1 MKRLHKA
8 IMSFGIVAVLL
19 AGSSSVF
26 AKSENPRE
34 RAISGS
40 IVRIDRNTRTIT
52 VREQSTGRETRVKVP
67 AGSVLR
73 TNQETS
79 QPNQGALAYWAS
91 GLQASYLEGAFKRA
105 VRPHTLRVPRA

>member
-8 IMSFGIVAVLL
+8 IISFGIVAVLV

-26 AKSENPRE
+26 AKSETGKE
-34 RAISGS
+34 RSLSGS

-52 VREQSTGRETRVKVP
+52 VREHGTDQEFQVKVP

-73 TNQETS
+73 TNQ
-79 QPNQGALAYWAS
+79 A
-91 GLQASYLEGAFKRA
+91 GLPATNFEQLLVGMFIRD
-105 VRPHTLRVPRA
+105 VRVQ

>member
-8 IMSFGIVAVLL
+8 LMSFGIVAILV

-26 AKSENPRE
+26 AKSETSKE

-40 IVRIDRNTRTIT
+40 IVRIDRNTRTII
-52 VREQSTGRETRVKVP
+52 VREQSNGRETQVKVP

-73 TNQETS
+73 TNQV
-79 QPNQGALAYWAS
+79 
-91 GLQASYLEGAFKRA
+91 GLPATNFEQLLVGMF
-105 VRPHTLRVPRA
+105 VRDVRVQ

>member
-8 IMSFGIVAVLL
+8 IISFGIVAVLV

-26 AKSENPRE
+26 AKSETSKE
-34 RAISGS
+34 RAISGA

-52 VREQSTGRETRVKVP
+52 VREQSNGQETLVKVP

-73 TNQETS
+73 TNQVGLPATS
-79 QPNQGALAYWAS
+79 FEHLLIGTFVLD
-91 GLQASYLEGAFKRA
+91 
-105 VRPHTLRVPRA
+105 VRVQ

>member
-8 IMSFGIVAVLL
+8 IISFGIVAVLVS
-19 AGSSSVF
+19 GSSSVF
-26 AKSENPRE
+26 AKSETSKA

-52 VREQSTGRETRVKVP
+52 VREQSTGQEILVKVP

-73 TNQETS
+73 TNQV
-79 QPNQGALAYWAS
+79 
-91 GLQASYLEGAFKRA
+91 GLPATNFEQLFVGMS
-105 VRPHTLRVPRA
+105 VRDVRVQ

>member
-8 IMSFGIVAVLL
+8 LMSFGIVAVLV

-26 AKSENPRE
+26 AKSQTSKE
-34 RAISGS
+34 RSISGS

-52 VREQSTGRETRVKVP
+52 VREQSTGQETLVKVP

-73 TNQETS
+73 TNT
-79 QPNQGALAYWAS
+79 A
-91 GLQASYLEGAFKRA
+91 GLPATNFEHLMMGMFIID
-105 VRPHTLRVPRA
+105 VRVQ